1 MGSPEFAIPAL
12 DALLAAGHEI
22 AIVYTQPPR
31 PAGRGGR
38 SRPSPVASR
47 AASLGLSL
55 ATPERLKANRGEWA
69 RFAAFGLEA
78 AIVAAYGLILPP
90 EMLVVP
96 KRGSLNIHASLLP
109 RWRGAAPVQAA
120 IRAGDAMSG
129 ISIMQMDAGL
139 DTGPVLLQEA
149 VPISPVATAG
159 TLTAALG
166 VLGARLIVRAL
177 ADNPEPRPQ
186 PADGVTYAPRLSR
199 ADGRLAWGDSAAAL
213 ARQVRAFDPWPG
225 SFCELEDATLKVLDA
240 EEAPGEGRSP
250 GEGRAIGPPGTLLD
264 LTFRVACGSGALRL
278 LAVQPAGKAR
288 MSGAAFLN
296 GHRLAPGT
304 RLR

>member
-1 MGSPEFAIPAL
+1 MGSPDFAIPAL

-38 SRPSPVASR
+38 SRPSPVADR
-47 AASLGLSL
+47 AAALGLPL
-55 ATPERLKANRGEWA
+55 ATPGRLKANREEWA
-69 RFAAFGLEA
+69 RLAAFGLDA
-78 AIVAAYGLILPP
+78 TVVAAYGLILPP
-90 EMLVVP
+90 EMLSAP
-96 KRGSLNIHASLLP
+96 QRGSLNIHASLLP

-149 VPISPVATAG
+149 IPIPPAATAG
-159 TLTAALG
+159 TLSVALG
-166 VLGARLIVRAL
+166 TLGARLIVRAL
-177 ADNPEPRPQ
+177 AENPEPRPQ

-199 ADGRLAWGDSAAAL
+199 ADGRLDWSDAAAAL
-213 ARQVRAFDPWPG
+213 ERQVRAFDPWPG
-225 SFCELEDATLKVLDA
+225 SFCELEGASLKILEVEQA
-240 EEAPGEGRSP
+240 AGEGQP
-250 GEGRAIGPPGTLLD
+250 MGPPGALLD
-264 LTFRVACGSGALRL
+264 TSFRVACGSGALRL

-304 RLR
+304 QLR

>member
-38 SRPSPVASR
+38 PRPSPVADR
-47 AASLGLSL
+47 AASLGLPL
-55 ATPERLKANRGEWA
+55 ATPGRLKANREEWA
-69 RFAAFGLEA
+69 RLAACGLEA
-78 AIVAAYGLILPP
+78 TVVAAYGLILPP
-90 EMLVVP
+90 EMLSAP
-96 KRGSLNIHASLLP
+96 RRGSLNIHASLLP

-129 ISIMQMDAGL
+129 ISIMQMEAGL

-149 VPISPVATAG
+149 IPIPLAATAR
-159 TLTAALG
+159 TLTASLG
-166 VLGARLIVRAL
+166 TLGARLIVRAL
-177 ADNPEPRPQ
+177 AENPEPRPQ

-199 ADGRLAWGDSAAAL
+199 ADGRLDWSDAAAAL
-213 ARQVRAFDPWPG
+213 ERQVRAFDPWPG
-225 SFCELEDATLKVLDA
+225 SFCELDAAPLKVLEA
-240 EEAPGEGRSP
+240 EQAAGEGP
-250 GEGRAIGPPGTLLD
+250 PMGPPGAILD
-264 LTFRVACGSGALRL
+264 PTFRVACGSGALRL

-288 MSGAAFLN
+288 MPGTAFLN
-296 GHRLAPGT
+296 GHRVAPGT
-304 RLR
+304 QLR